1 MEADPRIFCYM
12 LGIIAFGGV
21 SALAALF
28 SSEASLTPRVVV
40 AYMLS
45 GLISSGV
52 VVLLLVERY
61 GLSWFLVGIAIL
73 AGYKAVDFL
82 AAGSLYVRK
91 LIGKFV
97 KHE

>member
-1 MEADPRIFCYM
+1 MM
-12 LGIIAFGGV
+12 GIIAFGGV

-28 SSEASLTPRVVV
+28 SSEAALTPRVIV
-40 AYMLS
+40 AYTMS
-45 GLISSGV
+45 GLIASGV

-61 GLSWFLVGIAIL
+61 GMSWFLVGIAIL

-82 AAGSLYVRK
+82 AAGSLYIRK

-97 KHE
+97 KNE